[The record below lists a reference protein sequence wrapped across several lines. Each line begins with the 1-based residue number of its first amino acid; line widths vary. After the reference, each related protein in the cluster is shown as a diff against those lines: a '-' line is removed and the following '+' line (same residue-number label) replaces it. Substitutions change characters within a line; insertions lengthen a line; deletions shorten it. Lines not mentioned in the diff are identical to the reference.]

1 MADSLTPLQI
11 YILGEIA
18 NITMGNSAT
27 TLSLMVQHKVDITTP
42 KVEVIKRSASLD
54 DYEKFSRYMCKIERL
69 IKQDERE
76 MKILHAAQ
84 KRISELQDQLLL
96 TIKLQNAEAKL

>member
-1 MADSLTPLQI
+1 MTHKIRKVQRRQLRGIDKNIFQLEEVVRRCEER
-11 YILGEIA
+11 ILRRRERKELIWRIA
-18 NITMGNSAT
+18 FA
-27 TLSLMVQHKVDITTP
+27 V
-42 KVEVIKRSASLD
+42 D